1 MRARIVEVFSSLQGE
16 GTHLGERQVFVRLG
30 GCNLRCAYCD
40 EPAALSLEAGSLW
53 TEARLRS
60 TLLSLQRR
68 RRHAA
73 ISWTGGEPLL
83 HAPFLEEMLPWCRS
97 RGWKNHLETNGT
109 LPEALAR
116 IVRWL
121 DVVAMDVK
129 LPSAAGSAHWER
141 HAAFLKAVG
150 PKAFV
155 KAVLTARTTDA
166 EWERVLRLV
175 GSARPAVPLILQ
187 PATGAGS
194 ITPGRALELLGR
206 ARRRIRDARLI
217 PQWHPVWKMR

>member
-1 MRARIVEVFSSLQGE
+1 LF
-16 GTHLGERQVFVRLG
+16 H
-30 GCNLRCAYCD
+30 CD
-40 EPAALSLEAGSLW
+40 EPAASSLEAGSLW

-97 RGWKNHLETNGT
+97 RGWQNHLETNGT
-109 LPEALAR
+109 LPAALER
-116 IVRWL
+116 IIRWL

-129 LPSAAGSAHWER
+129 LPSAAGGAHWER
-141 HAAFLKAVG
+141 HAAFLKAAG
-150 PKAFV
+150 KKAFV
-155 KAVLTARTTDA
+155 KAVLTAGTTDA

-194 ITPGRALELLGR
+194 IAPGRALELLGR

-217 PQWHPVWKMR
+217 PQWHPVWHMR